1 MSNKSDTTAD
11 DNRKANKKMITT
23 QTRFVIIDKATQTTL
38 ATLPLTFPI
47 GQTLEN
53 FERAGYEVL
62 WTWEA
67 VA

>member
-1 MSNKSDTTAD
+1 
-11 DNRKANKKMITT
+11 MITT